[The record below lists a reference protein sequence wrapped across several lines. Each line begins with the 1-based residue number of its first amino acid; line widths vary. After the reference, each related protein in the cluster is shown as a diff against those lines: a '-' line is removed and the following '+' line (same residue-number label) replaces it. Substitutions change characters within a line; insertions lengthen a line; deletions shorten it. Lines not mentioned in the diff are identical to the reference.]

1 MRSGIRLGID
11 VGTVRIGVAQSD
23 RDGILATPVETVA
36 RDEGSIARLCDLAT
50 EKSAIEFYVGLP
62 KNMSG
67 TDSASTDDAVEF
79 ARNLSTASS
88 LPVRLIDERLTTVSA
103 HAALRSSGKQAS
115 RSRSVVDQV
124 AAVMLLQHALDSER
138 AQDIVPG
145 TSIADYTSRRPNE

>member
-1 MRSGIRLGID
+1 MRSGVRLGID
-11 VGTVRIGVAQSD
+11 VGTVRIGVARSD
-23 RDGILATPVETVA
+23 RDGILATPVETVS
-36 RDEGSIARLCDLAT
+36 RDEASITRICDLAADIA
-50 EKSAIEFYVGLP
+50 AIEIYVGLP

-67 TDSASTDDAVEF
+67 IDSASTDDAVEF
-79 ARNLSTASS
+79 GRILATASS

-145 TSIADYTSRRPNE
+145 TNIADYISRRPNE

>member
-1 MRSGIRLGID
+1 MRSGVRLGID

-36 RDEGSIARLCDLAT
+36 RDEGSVARICELAS
-50 EKSAIEFYVGLP
+50 ERDAVEIYVGLP

-67 TDSASTDDAVEF
+67 TDSASTDDAVGF
-79 ARNLSTASS
+79 ALILATASS
-88 LPVRLIDERLTTVSA
+88 IPVRLIDERLTTVSA

-138 AQDIVPG
+138 AQDVVPG
-145 TSIADYTSRRPNE
+145 TSIADYISRRPNE

>member
-1 MRSGIRLGID
+1 MRAGVRLGID
-11 VGTVRIGVAQSD
+11 IGTVRIGVAQSD

-36 RDEGSIARLCDLAT
+36 RDEGSIATLCDLAA
-50 EKSAIEFYVGLP
+50 ERDAIEIYVGLP

-67 TDSASTDDAVEF
+67 TDSASTIDAVAF
-79 ARNLSTASS
+79 ARLLATASS
-88 LPVRLIDERLTTVSA
+88 IPVRLIDERLTTVSA

-138 AQDIVPG
+138 AQGIVPG
-145 TSIADYTSRRPNE
+145 TSIADYISRRPNE

>member
-1 MRSGIRLGID
+1 MRSGVRLGVD
-11 VGTVRIGVAQSD
+11 VGTVRIGVARSD

-36 RDEGSIARLCDLAT
+36 RDEASIARICDLAS
-50 EKSAIEFYVGLP
+50 EVAAIEVYVGLP

-79 ARNLSTASS
+79 ARILSTASS

-138 AQDIVPG
+138 VQDIVPG
-145 TSIADYTSRRPNE
+145 TSIADYISRRPNE

>member
-1 MRSGIRLGID
+1 MRSGVRLGID

-23 RDGILATPVETVA
+23 RDGILATPVETVV
-36 RDEGSIARLCDLAT
+36 RDGHAVTRLCDIAT
-50 EKSAIEFYVGLP
+50 EREAFEIYVGLP

-67 TDSASTDDAVEF
+67 THSASTDDAVNF
-79 ARNLSTASS
+79 AHELASVS
-88 LPVRLIDERLTTVSA
+88 KLPVRLIDERLTTVSA

-138 AQDIVPG
+138 SQGIVPG
-145 TSIADYTSRRPNE
+145 TSSADYSLRRPSE